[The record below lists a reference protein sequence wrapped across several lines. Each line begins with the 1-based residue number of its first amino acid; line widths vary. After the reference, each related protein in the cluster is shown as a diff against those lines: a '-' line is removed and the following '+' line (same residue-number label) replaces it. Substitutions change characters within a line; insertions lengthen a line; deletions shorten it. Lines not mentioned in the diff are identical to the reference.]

1 MLASKNSILV
11 LFVALTTLL
20 WMCSPD
26 VQALTIAYDGSPR
39 MVIVVDAD
47 APLADK
53 HAAAELAA
61 FLQKISG
68 ARFRLVNLTTGSDN
82 RILVGKLAVQKAY
95 PDFSTADLSPDGI
108 IVRTRNNDL
117 ILAGDPPRGTI
128 YAVYTFLEDQLG
140 CRWWS
145 SKADFIPKNPTIV
158 IEDLDI
164 RYVPPLEFRS
174 VFWLDAFDGNWAV
187 RNKCNGYGHQLSAE
201 QGGLHVY
208 EGHVHTFYKLLPP
221 EKYFS
226 EHPEWFSEIDG
237 KRTFE
242 RAQLCLTNEDMRRE
256 LIKILKQRLRNNPA
270 ATIASVSQNDWQGN
284 CQCPLCKAVEE
295 EEESPAGLLLRFVN
309 KVAEDIEP
317 EFPEVAI
324 STLAYQ
330 YTRKPP
336 KCVKPRPNVIVRLCS
351 IECSFSKPLS
361 DDVNESF
368 RDDIVGWSKIC
379 NRLYIWDYTTNFRH
393 YFRPHPNLRVLA
405 PNIRFFVDHG
415 VKGVLEQGAHTTL
428 GAEMAELRA
437 WVLAKLLWNPSLDDQ
452 KLIDEF
458 LKGYYGLAGYHI
470 GNYLKVIHDAVEQTD
485 DYLKCLPPYTFVPE
499 FLSFDTLNK
508 GWTHLQSAASSV
520 SDNPELLNRV
530 KIAQLPVLY
539 AFLRQWKNLK
549 EQARI
554 LSAPWPLPDSPET
567 VYNQFIEV
575 ARKNGVTRVNEWY
588 DGYGLVDE
596 ALEKARQTP
605 STPAQD
611 ESRSP

>member
-1 MLASKNSILV
+1 MLAYKHRILL
-11 LFVALTTLL
+11 LFFALITLI
-20 WMCSPD
+20 WINCPD
-26 VQALTIAYDGSPR
+26 LQALTITYDGSPR

-47 APLADK
+47 APVADK
-53 HAAAELAA
+53 HAASELAL

-68 ARFRLVNLTTGSDN
+68 AKFRIVNVTTGSDN
-82 RILVGKLAVQKAY
+82 RILVGNLAVQKAY
-95 PDFSTADLSPDGI
+95 PDFSTGDLCPDGI
-108 IVRTRNNDL
+108 IIRTQNNDL
-117 ILAGDPPRGTI
+117 VLTGDPPRGTI

-158 IEDLDI
+158 IDNLDI

-174 VFWLDAFDGNWAV
+174 VFWLDAFDGDWAV
-187 RNKCNGYGHQLSAE
+187 RNKCNGYRHHLSAE

-237 KRTFE
+237 KRTYE
-242 RAQLCLTNEDMRRE
+242 RAQLCLTNEEMRRE
-256 LIKILKQRLRNNPA
+256 LVKILKQRLRNNPA
-270 ATIASVSQNDWQGN
+270 ATIASVSQNDWRGN
-284 CQCPLCKAVEE
+284 CQCPFCQAVEE
-295 EEESPAGLLLRFVN
+295 EEESPAGLMLRFVN
-309 KVAEDIEP
+309 KVAQDIEP
-317 EFPEVAI
+317 NFPDVAV

-336 KCVKPRPNVIVRLCS
+336 KFVKPRPNVIVRLCS

-361 DDVNESF
+361 DDVNKTF
-368 RDDIVGWSKIC
+368 RDDIVGWSRIC

-405 PNIRFFVDHG
+405 PNIRFFIDHG
-415 VKGVLEQGAHTTL
+415 VKGVFEQGAYTSPC
-428 GAEMAELRA
+428 AEMAELRA
-437 WVLAKLLWNPSLDDQ
+437 WVLAQLLWNPSLDDRE
-452 KLIDEF
+452 LIDEF
-458 LKGYYGLAGYHI
+458 LKGYYGLAGHHI
-470 GNYLKVIHDAVEQTD
+470 GLYLKVIHDAVDQTD
-485 DYLKCLPPYTFVPE
+485 DYLKCLPPYTFVPK

-508 GWTHLQSAASSV
+508 GWTHLQNAASSV
-520 SDNPELLNRV
+520 ADNPELLNRV
-530 KIAQLPVLY
+530 KVAQLPVLY
-539 AFLRQWKNLK
+539 AFLRQWKPLK

-567 VYNQFIEV
+567 VYKQFVEV
-575 ARKNGVTRVNEWY
+575 ARNNGVTRVNEWH

-596 ALEKARQTP
+596 ALEKAQK
-605 STPAQD
+605 
-611 ESRSP
+611 